1 MRKIV
6 SLNELIKIRQN
17 AKKQNKIV
25 VFTNGC
31 FDLLHVGHIKLLK
44 KAKSLG
50 DILIVGLN
58 SDSSMKKL
66 NREPSRRDKDDKR
79 PILPQKD
86 RAEILA
92 GLESVDYVCIFNEQ
106 TPLKLIRS
114 ILPDVLVKGAD
125 YTPRQIVG
133 REEVLKNGGKVITVP
148 LYKGKSTSNIIRSI
162 VKRYISK

>member
-1 MRKIV
+1 MGKIV
-6 SLNELIKIRQN
+6 SLKELLRIRQK
-17 AKKQNKIV
+17 AKKQNRKA

-66 NREPSRRDKDDKR
+66 RNDDKR
-79 PILPQKD
+79 PILPQID

-92 GLESVDYVCIFNEQ
+92 GLESVDYVCLFNEQ

-125 YTPRQIVG
+125 YTPKQIVG
-133 REEVLKNGGKVITVP
+133 REEVLNNGGKVVTVP
-148 LYKGKSTSNIIRSI
+148 LYKGKSTSNIIHSI
-162 VKRYISK
+162 VKRYGVQ

>member
-1 MRKIV
+1 M
-6 SLNELIKIRQN
+6 
-17 AKKQNKIV
+17 

-44 KAKSLG
+44 KSKSLG

-58 SDSSMKKL
+58 SDSSIKKL

-106 TPLKLIRS
+106 TPLRLIRK
-114 ILPDVLVKGAD
+114 IQPDVLVKGGD
-125 YTPRQIVG
+125 YKMTEIVG
-133 REEVLKNGGKVITVP
+133 REEVSKYGGKVVTVP
-148 LYKGKSTSNIIRSI
+148 LYKGKSTTGIIRSI
-162 VKRYISK
+162 VKRYTSK

>member
-1 MRKIV
+1 
-6 SLNELIKIRQN
+6 
-17 AKKQNKIV
+17 V

-44 KAKSLG
+44 KSKSLG

-58 SDSSMKKL
+58 SDSSIKKL

-106 TPLKLIRS
+106 TPLRLIRK
-114 ILPDVLVKGAD
+114 IQPDVLVKGGD
-125 YTPRQIVG
+125 YKMTEIVG
-133 REEVLKNGGKVITVP
+133 REEVSKYGGKVVTVP
-148 LYKGKSTSNIIRSI
+148 LYKGKSTTGIIRSI
-162 VKRYISK
+162 VKRYTSK